1 MKFVF
6 EVRLKPGFSA
16 EEYAANW
23 IRASEVIQRTPG
35 ALGTRLHRKI
45 GDPNTLLAIA
55 SWEDKNARDAKDDR
69 RDETV
74 RRILEEHSQK
84 CEIVVV
90 GEFEEP
96 EWVVLPESP
105 SPDSP

>member
-1 MKFVF
+1 MKFIF

-23 IRASEVIQRTPG
+23 VRASEVIQQAPG

-55 SWEDKNARDAKDDR
+55 SWDSKNARDAKDDR
-69 RDETV
+69 RDDTV
-74 RRILEEHSQK
+74 RRILEEHAQK
-84 CEIVVV
+84 CDIIVV

-96 EWVVLPESP
+96 EWVVRPRSPLPE
-105 SPDSP
+105 